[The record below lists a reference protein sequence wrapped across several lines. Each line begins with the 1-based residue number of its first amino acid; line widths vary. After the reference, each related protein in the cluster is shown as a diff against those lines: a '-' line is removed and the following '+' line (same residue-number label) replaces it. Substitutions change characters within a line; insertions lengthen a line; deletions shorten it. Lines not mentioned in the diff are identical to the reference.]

1 MAVETGTSSEK
12 AEKKKIALYILT
24 SNEKGFIP
32 CIPDSINYELNE
44 YGAPGKLT
52 FKVMKDK
59 ILDFEEG
66 ACVQFSYGDK
76 KLFRGYVFSRK
87 QDKNGIVSVTAYD
100 QLRYLKNKDIYAF
113 AGVTASQIL
122 KQIADDFKLQ
132 LGDVDDTKYVI
143 PKMRASNETLF
154 DIIQKALDHT
164 YLFSKNESGEF
175 EKKRYILFDDF
186 GKICLKEVGALDVPI
201 LVDSETAENFSFES
215 SIDKDTYN
223 KVKLY
228 EDNKDTG
235 KREVY
240 IAEFNGNNRVV
251 KQGSDTD
258 PLVFLNNGEENARLD
273 STSTIESLIS
283 AMEDISQS
291 DAASVSRVSLTDVDN
306 GEKDIYA
313 LEMKRNRMI
322 AGNEGYYSS
331 IVRLINSDSVSKNEM
346 IPYARKSLGLYSA
359 NQRAINKMDSALTRT
374 RDKFNRIK
382 KEFDS
387 KMYGVSE

>member
-1 MAVETGTSSEK
+1 MKIITLILLNIFILFSSNTLFSQDITFRVTGISGVAFIEKSDKSLRVFRGSEIHEGYKLTTKSNTTVEITVLKDGNNIGSVS
-12 AEKKKIALYILT
+12 L
-24 SNEKGFIP
+24 NEK
-32 CIPDSINYELNE
+32 SIMMVNSSISDE
-44 YGAPGKLT
+44 YSYISLSLLHGYFTVSIEDDYQVHTANVSSMVT
-52 FKVMKDK
+52 YNNAAAK
-59 ILDFEEG
+59 IEV
-66 ACVQFSYGDK
+66 AFSEDG
-76 KLFRGYVFSRK
+76 ST
-87 QDKNGIVSVTAYD
+87 I
-100 QLRYLKNKDIYAF
+100 
-113 AGVTASQIL
+113 
-122 KQIADDFKLQ
+122 
-132 LGDVDDTKYVI
+132 VI
-143 PKMRASNETLF
+143 PINT
-154 DIIQKALDHT
+154 
-164 YLFSKNESGEF
+164 
-175 EKKRYILFDDF
+175 
-186 GKICLKEVGALDVPI
+186 
-201 LVDSETAENFSFES
+201 
-215 SIDKDTYN
+215 
-223 KVKLY
+223 KVNVY
-228 EDNKDTG
+228 ADNDERIVNP
-235 KREVY
+235 REVY

-359 NQRAINKMDSALTRT
+359 NQRAISKMNSALTRT

-382 KEFDS
+382 RDFDS
-387 KMYGVSE
+387 KMHGASK